1 MYKRIVLLILPSWF
15 RRVEILEWRS
25 ILFRMSFSSFE
36 CLVYTGDL
44 IINKIFGLL
53 VRYIQ

>member
-36 CLVYTGDL
+36 CLVYIGDL